1 MCWVLCTGTKAEK
14 MTRKKK
20 NAGFVNSL
28 GRGEKKG
35 KKRRKKSLFQLFHFT
50 GGRKHEWPSLIK
62 PNILGCVNSCH
73 LGAVWGRFL
82 SVAFLSVVVTF
93 DCLHDDVW
101 ITCKSV
107 LCVNF
112 IFPLCQDDPGR
123 TCGSLCSLPVPPFLP
138 ICCGFHLFVLRVK
151 GTEHFA
157 QISTP
162 PLENDAHCSG

>member
-112 IFPLCQDDPGR
+112 VFPLCQDDPGR
-123 TCGSLCSLPVPPFLP
+123 PVGHFVPFPFPLSCP
-138 ICCGFHLFVLRVK
+138 FAVVSICLF
-151 GTEHFA
+151 
-157 QISTP
+157 
-162 PLENDAHCSG
+162 